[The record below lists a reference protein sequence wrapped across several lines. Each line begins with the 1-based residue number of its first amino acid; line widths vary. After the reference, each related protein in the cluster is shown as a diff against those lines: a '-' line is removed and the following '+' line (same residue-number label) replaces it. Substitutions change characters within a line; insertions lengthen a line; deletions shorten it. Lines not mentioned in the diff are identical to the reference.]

1 MPEGNPGGAILDT
14 TGLFTADIPTET
26 VRYIDPADRGRAAL
40 TGRMFQSLG
49 NPAFRMFMAAMMGQM
64 GAMNMQM
71 VARAWFMYELTDSA
85 ALLGAV
91 SLANGLPLLIL
102 SLYGGVI
109 ADRIPKKK
117 VLILGQVSS
126 AALALIVA
134 LMITTDLINWEW
146 LLAASVVQGMIMAL
160 MMPSRQALIS
170 ELVGEEGLTN
180 AVALNTAGMNLN
192 RLMAPGVA
200 GLLIAIVGIEAVYY
214 VMGGLYMVATVFAYS
229 LPITGSAAISGGKA
243 LDNVAEGLRYIK
255 ESPVK
260 F

>member
-1 MPEGNPGGAILDT
+1 MTVPNNESPQGSPEDTPGGTILDNSS
-14 TGLFTADIPTET
+14 LFIADTPTEAF
-26 VRYIDPADRGRAAL
+26 RYIDPADRGRAAL

-91 SLANGLPLLIL
+91 SLANGLPLLVL

-117 VLILGQVSS
+117 VLILGQVAS

-134 LMITTDLINWEW
+134 LMITTDLINWGW
-146 LLAASVVQGMIMAL
+146 LLAA
-160 MMPSRQALIS
+160 P
-170 ELVGEEGLTN
+170 
-180 AVALNTAGMNLN
+180 
-192 RLMAPGVA
+192 
-200 GLLIAIVGIEAVYY
+200 
-214 VMGGLYMVATVFAYS
+214 LYR
-229 LPITGSAAISGGKA
+229 G
-243 LDNVAEGLRYIK
+243 
-255 ESPVK
+255 
-260 F
+260 